1 MVKLIV
7 DGFFNSFQYVFNM
20 SNLFGQDFRDREKW
34 HKWLENNHATE
45 KEIWVI
51 IQKKKSLKKGLKYQE
66 AVEEAICFGW
76 IDSKMQS
83 IDAETFRQRF
93 SPRRRNSIW
102 SKKNKESAKKMIKE
116 KKMKDAGFATIE
128 IAKQNGKWDAAYSSN
143 MVMTIPKDLQ
153 KALMQN
159 KLTWKN
165 FNNFSNSAKLQYI
178 YWINDAKK
186 EETIQKRINE
196 VVKKASQNS

>member
-1 MVKLIV
+1 
-7 DGFFNSFQYVFNM
+7 
-20 SNLFGQDFRDREKW
+20 
-34 HKWLENNHATE
+34 
-45 KEIWVI
+45 
-51 IQKKKSLKKGLKYQE
+51 
-66 AVEEAICFGW
+66 
-76 IDSKMQS
+76 
-83 IDAETFRQRF
+83 
-93 SPRRRNSIW
+93 
-102 SKKNKESAKKMIKE
+102 MIKE
-116 KKMKDAGFATIE
+116 KKMKEAGFATIE

-165 FNNFSNSAKLQYI
+165 FNNFSNSVKIQYI

-186 EETIQKRINE
+186 DETRQKRIIE